1 MIANINELA
10 KFVKGGA
17 EVLQKAIEAKEETQ
31 LEFVD
36 GRFVTDS
43 ELDEV
48 KTKVRNEG
56 KKEGQT
62 IGYDFAMKD
71 LKKDFGIEIEGKDR
85 ETIVKTVKETILST
99 AKIEPNKKI
108 SELEQS
114 LQNLRN
120 QYDSDLKAKSGEV
133 ETYQK
138 KLKEIS
144 LFTELQKNV
153 PEVKGLNVNQFV
165 TLAKTEF
172 EFDFDEN
179 NGLIAK
185 KSGQLIKDK
194 MERPIPV
201 KDILTDFATQNGWFG
216 SAGRGGNNQTGQ
228 TSEFKTMND
237 VWRHMEQNNI
247 NPESAEGQRLL
258 TEFKN

>member
-1 MIANINELA
+1 MIKNIDELA

-17 EVLQKAIEAKEETQ
+17 EVLQKALNEKDEFT

-43 ELDEV
+43 DLDEM
-48 KTKVRNEG
+48 KTKV
-56 KKEGQT
+56 KKEGQKVGET

-71 LKKDFGIEIEGKDR
+71 FKKDFGIEIEGKDR

-108 SELEQS
+108 TELETS
-114 LQNLRN
+114 LSNL
-120 QYDSDLKAKSGEV
+120 QKTYSTDLELKTKEI
-133 ETYQK
+133 ETYK
-138 KLKEIS
+138 NNLKTVSIVS
-144 LFTELQKNV
+144 ELQKNA
-153 PEVKGLNVNQFV
+153 PEIKGLNVNQFM
-165 TLAKTEF
+165 TLARSEY

-179 NGLIAK
+179 NSLIAK
-185 KSGQLIKDK
+185 KAGQPVKDK

-216 SAGRGGNNQTGQ
+216 TNGRGGSHESGNQ
-228 TSEFKTMND
+228 SEFKTIND
-237 VWRHMEQNNI
+237 VYRHMETNKI
-247 NPESAEGQRLL
+247 DPMSAEGVKLI
-258 TEFKN
+258 ENFKP

>member
-1 MIANINELA
+1 MIKNIDELA

-31 LEFVD
+31 LEFVE
-36 GRFVTDS
+36 GRFVTDTDL
-43 ELDEV
+43 EEV

-71 LKKDFGIEIEGKDR
+71 FKKDFGIEIEGKDR

-114 LQNLRN
+114 LQNLRT
-120 QYDSDLKAKSGEV
+120 QYDTDLKTKANEV
-133 ETYQK
+133 ESYQK
-138 KLKEIS
+138 QLKNIS
-144 LFTELQKNV
+144 VISELQKNI
-153 PEVKGLNVNQFV
+153 PEVKGLNNTQFM
-165 TLAKTEF
+165 TLARSEF
-172 EFDFDEN
+172 EFDFDETN
-179 NGLIAK
+179 NLIAK
-185 KSGQLIKDK
+185 KAGQLVKDK

-216 SAGRGGNNQTGQ
+216 SSGRGGGNQGGNQ
-228 TSEFKTMND
+228 NEFKTMND
-237 VWRHMEQNNI
+237 VYRHMEQNKI
-247 NPESAEGQRLL
+247 DPMSAEGMKLV
-258 TEFKN
+258 ENFKP

>member
-71 LKKDFGIEIEGKDR
+71 LKKEIAIVTGKQ
-85 ETIVKTVKETILST
+85 I
-99 AKIEPNKKI
+99 
-108 SELEQS
+108 
-114 LQNLRN
+114 
-120 QYDSDLKAKSGEV
+120 
-133 ETYQK
+133 
-138 KLKEIS
+138 
-144 LFTELQKNV
+144 
-153 PEVKGLNVNQFV
+153 
-165 TLAKTEF
+165 
-172 EFDFDEN
+172 
-179 NGLIAK
+179 
-185 KSGQLIKDK
+185 
-194 MERPIPV
+194 
-201 KDILTDFATQNGWFG
+201 
-216 SAGRGGNNQTGQ
+216 GRAH
-228 TSEFKTMND
+228 
-237 VWRHMEQNNI
+237 V
-247 NPESAEGQRLL
+247 
-258 TEFKN
+258 